1 MTRIHVLNGPNL
13 NLLGRREP
21 AIYGHDSLADIEAR
35 LVTWGDARGV
45 RMDFRQSNHEGV
57 LIDWLHEAA
66 EEADGVI
73 LNPGGLTHGSVAL
86 LDAIQAIPIP
96 VVEVHL
102 SNIHAREDFRARSLT
117 ARAAAGIIAGFG
129 ALGYEL
135 AAEALLRLLR
145 DDTDR

>member
-21 AIYGHDSLADIEAR
+21 EIYGRDTLADIEAR
-35 LVTWGDARGV
+35 LVTWGDARAV
-45 RMDFRQSNHEGV
+45 RIDFRQSNHEGV
-57 LIDWLHEAA
+57 LIDWLHEAD

-86 LDAIQAIPIP
+86 LDAIQAISIP
-96 VVEVHL
+96 LVEVHL

-117 ARAAAGIIAGFG
+117 ARGAVGIIAGFG

-135 AAEALLRLLR
+135 AAEALLGLLR
-145 DDTDR
+145 RDADR

>member
-1 MTRIHVLNGPNL
+1 VTRIHVLNGPNL

-21 AIYGHDSLADIEAR
+21 TIYGQDTLADIEAR
-35 LVTWGDARGV
+35 LIAWGDARKV
-45 RMDFRQSNHEGV
+45 RVNCRQSNHEGV

-73 LNPGGLTHGSVAL
+73 LNPGGLTHTSVAL

-117 ARAAAGIIAGFG
+117 ARAAAGVVAGFG

-135 AAEALLRLLR
+135 AAEALLRLL
-145 DDTDR
+145 TADRRR